1 VTPAATPPPAD
12 PDGIADERAMLV
24 AFLEFYRAVFVRKA
38 EELTDDQARVA
49 ACPPSDLTILG
60 LVRHMA
66 EVERGWFR
74 RGIAGEHDAP
84 SWYRGAAHPDGDDD
98 GDLHPPPDATL
109 ADALAVLQ
117 SEVAASRETLANVAS
132 LEQLDTRPART
143 PVSVRWIL
151 VHMVEEYARHCG
163 HADLL
168 RQALDGVVGD

>member
-1 VTPAATPPPAD
+1 VIGPSTPPPAD
-12 PDGIADERAMLV
+12 PDGTSGERRMLV
-24 AFLEFYRAVFVRKA
+24 EFLDYYRTVLVRKA
-38 EELTDDQARVA
+38 EGLSDDQARAA

-74 RGIAGEHDAP
+74 RGIAGEDAP
-84 SWYRGAAHPDGDDD
+84 PRYHGASHPDGDED

-109 ADALAVLQ
+109 ADALAVLAV
-117 SEVAASRETLANVAS
+117 EVEAANTVLAAVES
-132 LEQLDTRPART
+132 LDRLDTRTERPTR
-143 PVSVRWIL
+143 SVRWIL

-168 RQALDGVVGD
+168 RQALDGAVGD